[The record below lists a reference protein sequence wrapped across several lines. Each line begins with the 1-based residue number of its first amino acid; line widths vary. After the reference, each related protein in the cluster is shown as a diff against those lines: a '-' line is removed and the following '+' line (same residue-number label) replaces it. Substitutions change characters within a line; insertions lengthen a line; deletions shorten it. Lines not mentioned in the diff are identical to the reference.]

1 MLLNHVGK
9 FTLLVAVIILLP
21 FTEFNSVK
29 ISFESQENNNRAVV
43 LDPFNSE
50 FNFLSLDAYEM
61 YMRSIIYNLERAG
74 YTVDYYKD
82 ENVTISLLKRLDDE
96 GYSVIYI
103 NSHGF
108 IDPHGFYGL
117 FVNEKIDS
125 EKVNLYNDD
134 LEEDRIGYLEDGSL
148 AGYLYVTPKFFS
160 LYGNNSLFTDALI
173 FIDACY
179 SGNKTS
185 LAEVFLNL
193 GAQCFI
199 GWNGPVNVIH
209 GIMMDGKFFHE
220 ACKYNKTIEQALR
233 GTRADPDSGA
243 TLTYF
248 GNGTLR
254 ILRVAQILEEDYFP
268 LDMIFKI
275 TVVSIFSAGIIYAGI
290 RVFLSRRSRTT
301 LRGKVALRPLKD
313 CS

>member
-1 MLLNHVGK
+1 MLLNKIGK
-9 FTLLVAVIILLP
+9 FTLLVAVIILSS
-21 FTEFNSVK
+21 FTESNSVK
-29 ISFESQENNNRAVV
+29 INFESQENGRAIV

-50 FNFLSLDAYEM
+50 FNSLSLDVYEM

-82 ENVTISLLKRLDDE
+82 ENVTINLLKRLDDE
-96 GYSVIYI
+96 GYSIIYI

-108 IDPHGFYGL
+108 IDPQGFYGL
-117 FVNEKIDS
+117 FINEKIDT
-125 EKVNLYNDD
+125 EKANLYQSD
-134 LEEDRIGYLEDGSL
+134 LEEKSIRCLEDGSL
-148 AGYLYVTPKFFS
+148 AGYLYVTPQFFS
-160 LYGNNSLFTDALI
+160 LYGNNSLSPDALI
-173 FIDACY
+173 FIDACH
-179 SGNKTS
+179 SGNNTS

-220 ACKYNKTIEQALR
+220 ACKYNKTVEQALR

-254 ILRVAQILEEDYFP
+254 ILRVAQILDEDRIPFDTI
-268 LDMIFKI
+268 LKI
-275 TVVSIFSAGIIYAGI
+275 TVASIFSAGIIYAGI
-290 RVFLSRRSRTT
+290 RVFLSRKSRLT
-301 LRGKVALRPLKD
+301 LRGKVASRPLRF

>member
-1 MLLNHVGK
+1 MKGYILIIVTVILLSFIGLNPAGADFK
-9 FTLLVAVIILLP
+9 TKENNKAVI
-21 FTEFNSVK
+21 
-29 ISFESQENNNRAVV
+29 

-50 FNFLSLDAYEM
+50 FNSLSLGVYEM
-61 YMRSIIYNLERAG
+61 YMRSIIYNLGRAG
-74 YTVDYYKD
+74 YIVDYYRD
-82 ENVTISLLKRLDDE
+82 ENVTINLLKRLDDE

-108 IDPHGFYGL
+108 IDPQGSFAL
-117 FVNEKIDS
+117 FINEKI
-125 EKVNLYNDD
+125 NLYQNDI
-134 LEEDRIGYLEDGSL
+134 EENSVGYLEAGSL
-148 AGYLYVTPKFFS
+148 AGYLYVTPQFFL
-160 LYGNNSLFTDALI
+160 LYGNDSLFLDALI

-179 SGNKTS
+179 SGNNTS

-220 ACKYNKTIEQALR
+220 ACKYNKTVEQALR
-233 GTRADPDSGA
+233 GIRADPDSGA

-254 ILRVAQILEEDYFP
+254 ILRATQILREDYIPFDTI
-268 LDMIFKI
+268 LKI
-275 TVVSIFSAGIIYAGI
+275 TVASIFSAGIIYAGL
-290 RVFLSRRSRTT
+290 RVFLSHRSRLT
-301 LRGKVALRPLKD
+301 LRGKN
-313 CS
+313 

>member
-1 MLLNHVGK
+1 MLLNKIGK
-9 FTLLVAVIILLP
+9 FTLLVTVIFLLSFTESNSAKINFENQENSRAVI
-21 FTEFNSVK
+21 
-29 ISFESQENNNRAVV
+29 

-50 FNFLSLDAYEM
+50 FNFLSLDVYEM

-82 ENVTISLLKRLDDE
+82 ENVTINLLKRLDDE
-96 GYSVIYI
+96 GYGVIYI

-108 IDPHGFYGL
+108 IDPQGSFAL
-117 FVNEKIDS
+117 FINEKIDS
-125 EKVNLYNDD
+125 EKANLYRND
-134 LEEDRIGYLEDGSL
+134 LEEKSIGYLEAGSL
-148 AGYLYVTPKFFS
+148 AGYLYVTPRFFL
-160 LYGNNSLFTDALI
+160 LYGNNSLFSDALI
-173 FIDACY
+173 FIDACH
-179 SGNKTS
+179 SGNNTS

-220 ACKYNKTIEQALR
+220 ACKYNKTVEQALR

-248 GNGTLR
+248 GNGA
-254 ILRVAQILEEDYFP
+254 LRVLRSAQVLDEDHLSLDTIL
-268 LDMIFKI
+268 KI
-275 TVVSIFSAGIIYAGI
+275 TIASIFSASIIYAGI
-290 RVFLSRRSRTT
+290 RVFLSRRSRTM
-301 LRGKVALRPLKD
+301 LRRQNRLLRFVKI
-313 CS
+313 

>member
-1 MLLNHVGK
+1 MKGYILIIVTVILLSFIGLNPAGADFK
-9 FTLLVAVIILLP
+9 TKENNKAVI
-21 FTEFNSVK
+21 
-29 ISFESQENNNRAVV
+29 

-50 FNFLSLDAYEM
+50 FNSLSLDVYEM

-74 YTVDYYKD
+74 YIVDNYRN
-82 ENVTISLLKRLDDE
+82 ENVTINLLKRLDDE

-108 IDPHGFYGL
+108 IDSQGSFAL
-117 FVNEKIDS
+117 FINEKIDS
-125 EKVNLYNDD
+125 EKINLYKNDI
-134 LEEDRIGYLEDGSL
+134 EENNVGYLENGSL
-148 AGYLYVTPKFFS
+148 AGYLYVTPQFFL
-160 LYGNNSLFTDALI
+160 LYGNDGLFPDALI

-179 SGNKTS
+179 SGNNTS

-220 ACKYNKTIEQALR
+220 ACKYNKTVEQALR
-233 GTRADPDSGA
+233 GIRADSDSGA

-254 ILRVAQILEEDYFP
+254 ILRATRILHEDYIPFDTI
-268 LDMIFKI
+268 LKI
-275 TVVSIFSAGIIYAGI
+275 TVAFIFSVGIIYAGL
-290 RVFLSRRSRTT
+290 RVFLSHRSRLT
-301 LRGKVALRPLKD
+301 LRSKN
-313 CS
+313 

>member
-1 MLLNHVGK
+1 MKGYILIIV
-9 FTLLVAVIILLP
+9 TIILL
-21 FTEFNSVK
+21 
-29 ISFESQENNNRAVV
+29 SFIGLNPAGADFKTKENNKAVI

-50 FNFLSLDAYEM
+50 FNSLSLGVYEM

-74 YTVDYYKD
+74 YIVDNYKD
-82 ENVTISLLKRLDDE
+82 ENVTINLLKRLDDE

-108 IDPHGFYGL
+108 IDPQGSFAL
-117 FVNEKIDS
+117 FINEKIDS
-125 EKVNLYNDD
+125 EKINLYQNDI
-134 LEEDRIGYLEDGSL
+134 EENNVGYLEAGSL
-148 AGYLYVTPKFFS
+148 AGYLYVTPQFFL
-160 LYGNNSLFTDALI
+160 LYGNNSLFPDTLI

-179 SGNKTS
+179 SGNNTS

-220 ACKYNKTIEQALR
+220 ACKYNKTVEQALR
-233 GTRADPDSGA
+233 GIRADPDSGA

-254 ILRVAQILEEDYFP
+254 ILRAAQILHEDYIPFDTI
-268 LDMIFKI
+268 LKI
-275 TVVSIFSAGIIYAGI
+275 TVASIFSAGIIYAGL
-290 RVFLSRRSRTT
+290 RVFLSRRSRLT
-301 LRGKVALRPLKD
+301 LKSKIKK
-313 CS
+313 